1 MDILKFTGILFL
13 TCFLGLGSISGQDAK
28 SLQNAFSK
36 SYVAE
41 SQGDYSKASEALT
54 AVFDKNSYV
63 LNLRLGWLNYKAG
76 LLTESESYY
85 RRAIQLMPFGIEAR
99 FGLVYPLS
107 SSGNPNQI
115 INTYKEILEIDPH
128 NSIANIRLGL
138 VYYGLENYSKANIHF
153 TKVVNL
159 FPFDYDGLH
168 MLAWTKLKMS
178 KNNDAKV
185 LFEKALLF
193 KPKDQSA
200 LDGLAL
206 INQ

>member
-1 MDILKFTGILFL
+1 MDILRFTGFLILSYFL
-13 TCFLGLGSISGQDAK
+13 TVVPISGQDTE
-28 SLQNAFSK
+28 SLQDAFSK
-36 SYVAE
+36 SYQAE
-41 SQGDYSKASEALT
+41 AQGDYSKASKALT
-54 AVFDKNSYV
+54 AVFDKNSYE

-107 SSGNPNQI
+107 SLGSSNQVV
-115 INTYKEILEIDPH
+115 NTYKEILDIDPQ
-128 NSIANIRLGL
+128 NSLANFRIGL
-138 VYYGLENYSKANIHF
+138 VYYGLEDYSKANLHF
-153 TKVVNL
+153 SKVVNL
-159 FPFDYDGLH
+159 YPFDYEGIH
-168 MLAWTKLKMS
+168 MLAWTKLKMG
-178 KNNDAKV
+178 KNNDAKI

-193 KPKDQSA
+193 KPKDQSS